1 MKSRP
6 PWSHKGD
13 FGNVLI
19 VGGSREYAGSPILN
33 GLAAYAAGCDLV
45 TIATPEKVAWAI
57 NAYNP
62 DLITH
67 KLSGEW
73 LGPQHVHEIIELS
86 RKMDCLLIGGGLYH
100 RQDTLSAVQ
109 KIVDTVKIPVV
120 MDADALRV
128 RIPEGAVI
136 TPHSVEFE
144 RAFGVRP
151 STNLSER
158 KKLVTETA
166 GEYSCI
172 ILLKGHVDIISD
184 GKRTVMN
191 RTGNPYMTVGGTG
204 DTLAGIL
211 ASLIAQKMRS
221 FDAAV
226 KAAGVNGKA
235 GGECLKKEKRV
246 LASHLVEYIPKFI

>member
-1 MKSRP
+1 MARP

-13 FGNVLI
+13 FGNVLV

-57 NAYNP
+57 NAHSP

-73 LGPQHVHEIIELS
+73 FGPQHVHEIMELS
-86 RKMDCLLIGGGLYH
+86 RRMDCLLIGGGLYH

-109 KIVDTVKIPVV
+109 KIVDTVRLPVV
-120 MDADALRV
+120 MDADALKV

-144 RAFGVRP
+144 RAFGAKP
-151 STNLSER
+151 STNLAER
-158 KKLVTETA
+158 KKLVAEIA
-166 GEYSCI
+166 WEYSCT
-172 ILLKGHVDIISD
+172 ILLKGNVDIISD
-184 GKRTVMN
+184 GKRTVLN
-191 RTGNPYMTVGGTG
+191 RTGNPFMTVGGTG

-211 ASLIAQKMRS
+211 ASLIAQKMKP

-226 KAAGVNGKA
+226 KAAYINGKA
-235 GGECLKKEKRV
+235 GDACLKKEKRV
-246 LASHLVEYIPKFI
+246 LASHLIDYIPKFV